1 MRERNIFDEYIV
13 KLYDSTYVKVDIAGM
28 TPEELTETI
37 LVRMK
42 PNKSEPLRPIAH
54 IIEDGAGSFKELL
67 QPPADDDDPDKF
79 QLPRQWS
86 LWKTTDPVALS
97 KGQVEQGSPE
107 FAAHFANNVFVFQ
120 NEENLK
126 AFVKEP
132 RTYISEAPKMP
143 EGFRLMMFGP
153 RGIGVKSQ
161 AERLEKLYGWR
172 VVDFKQI
179 VQNKLREIM
188 AQPAKLP
195 NNISDQG
202 PCMICLSEAELND
215 IKEGKPF
222 PSWKFLPWILEF
234 LGIKLDIKPPPA
246 PEPDSETD
254 AEWDE
259 QRKKEHDNKKKKKKK
274 EKEAAEK
281 AKAEAEAAKAERAA
295 RRKEAVENGLN
306 LEELGLQESEEE
318 IIIEDLSIERFIPA
332 KYEDGSPVPVQ
343 SFILLGFPQTE
354 THCKKLKEYNMYFDR
369 ILFLSE
375 EENEEEAG
383 KQTTERMTDADGVA
397 YDWAEELGV
406 ANALK

>member
-1 MRERNIFDEYIV
+1 
-13 KLYDSTYVKVDIAGM
+13 
-28 TPEELTETI
+28 
-37 LVRMK
+37 
-42 PNKSEPLRPIAH
+42 
-54 IIEDGAGSFKELL
+54 
-67 QPPADDDDPDKF
+67 
-79 QLPRQWS
+79 
-86 LWKTTDPVALS
+86 
-97 KGQVEQGSPE
+97 
-107 FAAHFANNVFVFQ
+107 
-120 NEENLK
+120 
-126 AFVKEP
+126 
-132 RTYISEAPKMP
+132 
-143 EGFRLMMFGP
+143 
-153 RGIGVKSQ
+153 
-161 AERLEKLYGWR
+161 
-172 VVDFKQI
+172 
-179 VQNKLREIM
+179 M

-202 PCMICLSEAELND
+202 PCMICLSESELND